1 MAKKIKWTKDQIAI
15 NSLLDQGKKKE
26 EIVEIL
32 NCGMSTVEKVITA
45 RHAGQKPPGSKPP
58 GDEVTPAPKG
68 AKVAEAATDEIT
80 EASILRLV
88 PKVQSLSL
96 TPDIFIGFMAAIARG
111 FPGDIEDWLSLA
123 SRDFWLGRNRDFYA
137 EVSGIQMKK

>member
-1 MAKKIKWTKDQIAI
+1 MKKGYVVWNDDKVKIGQLINLGKTDDKMKEETGLPISKIKAVRGALNKGQELPTDI
-15 NSLLDQGKKKE
+15 KE
-26 EIVEIL
+26 
-32 NCGMSTVEKVITA
+32 G
-45 RHAGQKPPGSKPP
+45 
-58 GDEVTPAPKG
+58 EVTPAPKG
-68 AKVAEAATDEIT
+68 TTAETTTEIT